1 MTVGDWVSNAESK
14 LAQTGVSTPLLD
26 ARVIAET
33 VLSKPRSWLIAHSND
48 EVMAKDLKRLDSL
61 LKKRLARQ
69 PLAYIVGHKEF
80 FGLDFSVTPD
90 VLIPRPETE
99 VLVERAIKTAPQKS
113 QVLEV
118 GTGSGCIAV
127 ALKKNRPDLSVTAV
141 DVSQPALAVARR
153 NAKLNRVEIEL
164 VLSDLFKEISGR
176 FDLVLANLPYVPEG
190 VRRMAELDF
199 EPQVALYG
207 GVDGLDVYRQFFAE
221 LAGRL
226 RTRGKAI
233 IETGPTQRQAVIS
246 LAISF
251 GFMVES
257 ISEYVSIIGRKR

>member
-1 MTVGDWVSNAESK
+1 
-14 LAQTGVSTPLLD
+14 
-26 ARVIAET
+26 
-33 VLSKPRSWLIAHSND
+33 
-48 EVMAKDLKRLDSL
+48 KDLKRLDAL

-99 VLVERAIKTAPQKS
+99 VLVERAIKTAPKKS
-113 QVLEV
+113 QVLEL

-127 ALKKNRPDLSVTAV
+127 SLKKNRPDLSVTAA

-153 NAKLNRVEIEL
+153 NAKLNRVGIEF

-207 GVDGLDVYRQFFAE
+207 GVDGLDVYRQFFAG
-221 LAGRL
+221 LSGHLHAG
-226 RTRGKAI
+226 GSAI
-233 IETGPTQRQAVIS
+233 IETGPTQRQAVVN
-246 LAISF
+246 LADDF
-251 GFMVES
+251 GFKLKS
-257 ISEYVSIIGRKR
+257 ITEYVSIVGRKR